1 MIRRPPRSTLFP
13 YTTLF
18 RSPDGRRASG
28 APAEPDPAAL
38 ERPRAIDTRVERR
51 AGDEAPGDGAALRS
65 AAPAGAGP
73 PARTQPGVARRA
85 GRRDAESGP
94 GATTDERAA
103 GEPAHV
109 AARQSRRGPRDTGLS
124 HPGAAGALPRGATP
138 VPGADPGAHR
148 ARARAGGEAGIGP
161 GGGGG
166 RGSAETAPAV
176 TELSRTDAA
185 RRGSTVAQ
193 RPREPS
199 RSPGQPGCP
208 TSARTRANASRTTQ
222 SRRRSRRRG
231 SAWGPSPDAAAPGH
245 SNAGTPRIAGPP

>member
-18 RSPDGRRASG
+18 RAPDGRRASG
-28 APAEPDPAAL
+28 APAEPDPAAP
-38 ERPRAIDTRVERR
+38 ERPGAVDTRVERR

-65 AAPAGAGP
+65 AAPAGARP

-85 GRRDAESGP
+85 GRRHAESGP

-138 VPGADPGAHR
+138 VSGANPRGHPAP
-148 ARARAGGEAGIGP
+148 ARAAAAAGHWSAGE
-161 GGGGG
+161 GG

-185 RRGSTVAQ
+185 RRGSKVAQ

-208 TSARTRANASRTTQ
+208 T
-222 SRRRSRRRG
+222 
-231 SAWGPSPDAAAPGH
+231 
-245 SNAGTPRIAGPP
+245 